1 MMMRRNSSS
10 LTFESFLKSYVKSIS
25 FENTLSMKKLIM
37 EASSSNLRLVEP
49 LVLYIRFNNLD
60 STYAKFKNCDLFDK
74 AMTEFTLKHPNTS
87 LLEVEFEKKSGE
99 EEFQK
104 VYNSY
109 IFFKNRKSNESEL
122 KEKMITKTL
131 ELINTKN
138 ISKYRLSKELKI
150 NPGNLNS
157 YLMHQKIDALSMQK
171 CNSLLNYLV
180 SR

>member
-1 MMMRRNSSS
+1 MRKSSNS

-25 FENTLSMKKLIM
+25 YESTLSVRKLIL
-37 EASSSNLRLVEP
+37 EAITSNLRLVEP
-49 LVLYIRFNNLD
+49 LILYIRLNKLD
-60 STYAKFKNCDLFDK
+60 KTYAKFKNYDLFDK
-74 AMTEFTLKHPNTS
+74 TMNEFTLKHPDN
-87 LLEVEFEKKSGE
+87 LLLKIEFEKKNVE
-99 EEFQK
+99 DAFQK

-109 IFFKNRKSNESEL
+109 IFFKNKKANESGL
-122 KEKMITKTL
+122 KEKMIVKTL
-131 ELINTKN
+131 ELISTKK

-157 YLMHQKIDALSMQK
+157 YLMHQRVDALSIQK